1 MSKKFLVSIDLNQ
14 NELQKA
20 VIQNLATD
28 PVGGKEGQLYWNTVT
43 KKLMKFNGAEWTE
56 VGDSYELPVAS
67 ADTLGGVKVGDHL
80 SIDGAGVLSTTGLA
94 TTEELGNKADDTA
107 VVHLAGAENITGV
120 KNFTSGLKN
129 SSTISASDSSTQVAT
144 TAWVTTKV
152 ASDFKDVSYNSDTGV
167 LTFTKQNGSTKEI
180 DLPLELLVKSG
191 RYDAATKSIILELA
205 NGDTISIPAS
215 ELVDEYYADNT
226 TLELKN
232 VDGKQTFNVK
242 DGVFQRKL
250 TFDATP
256 TEGSNNPVTSD
267 GIYKALKAG
276 VHKFVG
282 TNPSLSATGGICTW
296 TVAHNLGTADYVV
309 SVKEVATNEEVY
321 ATVVYTDNNT
331 LTIKVNSESTI
342 SAGTYKV
349 VIVG

>member
-43 KKLMKFNGAEWTE
+43 KKLMKFDGSEWTA

-80 SIDGAGVLSTTGLA
+80 SITGDGVLSTTGLA
-94 TTEELGNKADDTA
+94 TTEELGNKADDSA
-107 VVHLAGAENITGV
+107 VVHLAGDEDIKGV
-120 KNFTSGLKN
+120 KNFTAGLTN
-129 SSTISASDSSTQVAT
+129 GATISSTDNSTQVAT
-144 TAWVTTKV
+144 TSWTTTKV
-152 ASDFKDVSYNSDTGV
+152 AEDFKDVSYTAATGI
-167 LTFTKQNGSTKEI
+167 LTFTKQNGTTKEI

-191 RYDAATKSIILELA
+191 RYDAATKSIILVLA
-205 NGDTISIPAS
+205 NGDEISIPADQ
-215 ELVDEYYADNT
+215 LVDEYYADGT
-226 TLELKN
+226 TLELKD
-232 VDGKQTFNVK
+232 VGGKQTFNVK
-242 DGVFQRKL
+242 SGVFQSKL